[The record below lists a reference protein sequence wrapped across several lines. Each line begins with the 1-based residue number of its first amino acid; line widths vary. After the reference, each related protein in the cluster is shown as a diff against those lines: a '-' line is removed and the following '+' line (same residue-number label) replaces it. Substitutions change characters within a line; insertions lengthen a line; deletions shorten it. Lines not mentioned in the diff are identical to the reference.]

1 MKLEQGIVLGLMAC
15 LLGCPL
21 SVEAAATSP
30 ATQEAQTEIAAAAKG
45 NDDNV
50 PQTSNVKKDDA
61 AKKAAAKKKA
71 EAAKKAAAAKAANAA
86 QQKMEKA
93 DAGVQK
99 AAAKADENIQKAAA
113 KAGSGMKQQQAAAK
127 EQTPP
132 QQSAGAVEQ
141 KAPQEFNV
149 GEPTVTAEQVI
160 AELEAKHKTEKAQQQ
175 AEAAAPQGQSPKS
188 KKAKTRYVKLLNDNG
203 FDYCLDTQNVR
214 WIKMPHSGG
223 EEIADIWV
231 RLVPDGTQQPAKE
244 DVQGNY
250 EYKSGSTY
258 YLEHYYLRPK
268 TQQIQFL
275 SELEVTGRPDNA
287 IKERPYSAQNWENLV
302 PGSIEDDIY
311 HQAMKN
317 MPKNKLGGHS
327 FGGKSLRDI
336 IEDTVNISL

>member
-30 ATQEAQTEIAAAAKG
+30 ATQEAQAEIAAAAKG

-149 GEPTVTAEQVI
+149 GESTVTAEQVI

-175 AEAAAPQGQSPKS
+175 AEAVAPQGQSPKS

-231 RLVPDGTQQPAKE
+231 RLVPDGTQKPAKE
-244 DVQGNY
+244 DAQGNY
-250 EYKSGSTY
+250 AYKSGSTY